1 VKEMTQEEL
10 DKLVDGGYENHEEV
24 AQEEH
29 DDHHVHMAEQLGNV
43 TKESEIKATE
53 IFDKLESILQIT
65 EQMRTASK
73 EEFEE
78 QISSVEH
85 TIMDIMSTMQYQD
98 IHRQKIERVIN
109 NMRSISKLMNQTLH
123 IVDDDIAPSAKHI
136 DGDDTDDVVSDEEL
150 EALVAS
156 MNNK

>member
-1 VKEMTQEEL
+1 MTQEEL
-10 DKLVDGGYENHEEV
+10 DKLVDGGYENHDETIK
-24 AQEEH
+24 EEH

-53 IFDKLESILQIT
+53 IFDKLESILSVTQKIK
-65 EQMRTASK
+65 EASK
-73 EEFEE
+73 EELDAH
-78 QISSVEH
+78 VELIDT